1 MCVVPKLQ
9 PPILRP
15 CALKILDKLI
25 ILVVILAM
33 NSAFGQTTATVS
45 GNWNNTTTWGGN
57 PVPTS
62 GDVIISTGVE
72 VIFNA
77 NHGSSNSVTIGSL
90 DIQGTGSVVWP
101 YSDDAEYD
109 AGFTL
114 TITGAVTL
122 ASTSSMSSREGDSGT
137 TLDGLSTD
145 RNHSINFQGDIT
157 NEGTVALGETT
168 SGYSPAIDFETNN
181 ITFSGAG
188 ASTFYNAEVR
198 DATITLTYTGTGTLN
213 VENQFDLQ
221 DNTAMTVNT
230 ASGIVNFG
238 SSTVDAGNAF
248 EFEGNNTT
256 FTLTDGTVNV
266 DPNNGTVGQR
276 VFQVDGSGVVLNV
289 NGGTLNIGDLTTTGE
304 GNIRINSV
312 ATDFDFNIA
321 GGTVNVADLIDFQN
335 ATAFMDL
342 NITSGAMYVGTQDL
356 GGEGNSEFLNGV
368 LTMTGGTLEYGQ
380 NLNLDVLPTLSGG
393 ASFSVGTNADFETN
407 FVIDFGNWNITS
419 AFSFTADGG
428 IQLAAG
434 NTLTVESGATLNIE
448 TEDVNDMSNMLE
460 VLGTLSV
467 EGGTVNIGGSAQTQ
481 LDTDLVII
489 QDGGSINILDGT
501 FNLVTAATDGGQN
514 TANFMDL
521 RETTSTFTV
530 GDATGA
536 ASSAVVNIGTSIVA
550 QGTPTEE
557 DLINI
562 VGDNSLVTI
571 NSDGELNVGAGN
583 VGSVVIA
590 NDLNDT
596 DANDFHLVVS
606 GGILNISGAL
616 DIRDGTGF
624 HMSSGT
630 TNIGLQNSSGVND
643 IDFSGVRDPTAPT
656 TFQVTGGTLS
666 VGDGQ
671 MIITLGDEDDV
682 PAYANTTAFHEFE
695 ITGGTANINGRLR
708 QRDYNSRTILGGN
721 ATINFDAQSA
731 ADQDPDQNQL
741 EFEAGIVSIT
751 GPVSI
756 NFVDPTKVTGTG
768 EILTIRGPGNTANN
782 SITSSFDGLGGDAI
796 DFSNVTWGFG
806 DGASTS
812 SSVDGFDLNIAT
824 GHTNYGNWVINDPGN
839 REVRLI
845 NTGNSYLVGD
855 VTITQG
861 TLNLGT
867 NNFDD
872 DGTSGTFS
880 LGSGGVLKLDTD
892 FPGHASA
899 AFGTYSLASG
909 SYVDYNGS
917 ATITNGHVPTN
928 SAFGSLTVSGGGTV
942 SLAGVASVQDT
953 VFLTSGTLAASTNLT
968 VNAGSVVSK
977 SAGTLTGTLQGAN
990 AYTVRYTGTSLSVD
1004 PGADTE
1010 WSGSGTR
1017 SLAVDMDGGQTL
1029 TISNTALAIDDLSI
1043 NSGILTDASLAHT
1056 VSGGLV
1062 ANGSYT
1068 GTGSISLT
1076 GGATSHAITSTGTA
1090 TLSNLIIN
1098 DANGASG
1105 DLGYNITGSLTLTE
1119 GILNAGSGT
1128 FTLASAATVIGGGS
1142 TTFVAFDGASSSGG
1156 MVQTY
1161 TSSTDSKTFPIGI
1174 GSAYKPFQ
1182 MSLNSASAF
1191 GEMTVVPVT
1200 GGSQFTLD
1208 GSNTLDIDF
1217 YWLVND
1223 GGNFSDANA
1232 DFTYNYDDGDI
1243 RGVESSYISARYNV
1257 SSPEWTTSDETTDGT
1272 DGVNAASNEATLTGV
1287 EFTDGHF
1294 TAGEEDEFAGVITTF
1309 YLITGVSD
1317 HDWDNG
1323 AHWTNT
1329 DGGSTPINRT
1339 PGTNSPVII
1348 KGDDVTVNSNGQS
1361 AGSITIESDGMMIIG
1376 ENGGTPTTGHSF
1388 GTVTGTGTLR
1398 IISDDTDAPTFP
1410 NENGADW
1417 SGFLGSSG
1425 GTVEYSGIGGYLIP
1439 LAGGSYNNLVITSTS
1454 ASANT
1459 KTLPNENLTIT
1470 GTLDISGGFGT
1481 TVNISDDTNGNL
1493 SVTGNVTVASGD
1505 ALSFGATNNRTASF
1519 SGNVNLAGT
1528 FDVANSG
1535 TASHSLTIGGNLDC
1549 NEGTFDMNTG
1559 GSTVATTFN
1568 SSSNASITGMG
1579 SGSADFDRLVVN
1591 VGSSQATTLT
1601 VDVPTFSVS
1610 DQGSEVL
1617 ESSIE
1622 FQNGTLIVST
1632 AATVILSNNG
1642 DVTISNTA
1650 ALTLNNSSADFSLS
1664 TSGAGTLFLNGAIT
1678 INSGT
1683 LSVGD
1688 VIDGATDN
1696 SIRYDGTN
1704 ASIAVDGSS
1713 SVLNVG
1719 GAIRPNV
1726 IDGSAALAFS
1736 LTNDAIVSIARNTST
1751 NNRSVTSVSNRSEA
1765 DFVLDNAASSFTMT
1779 GTNTILEV
1787 VRAETSDG
1795 KAISITTDV
1804 TTATVTGGT
1813 VMVLQDAHD
1822 VGTSGITNA
1831 TVTSNDVSVYSS
1843 VAFWNFSVGD
1853 GDYQGDF
1860 GFPDS
1865 SDATNL
1871 DLQVSNDITI
1881 NIDDGIADN
1890 GRFDFFRV
1898 DQVTSNNN
1906 DEANIVV
1913 GGNFTVTSGNI
1924 QIADGGDGGTLTFNG
1939 TSDQTLT
1946 TNGEI
1951 FGDIVLDKASGSLI
1965 LADALTIYGDWTH
1978 AQGTLTQSGNLIT
1991 LSTPVG
1997 LQGSNISGDPTFD
2010 ALTLSNTS
2018 GVTQVSG
2025 TTTMSA
2031 SGVLTISDNVIYN
2044 LVDNGL
2050 IIANQTSPFAGISI
2064 PGGADNSNMIRVS
2077 GSDVGAGIT
2086 LTYPNATT
2094 SGFVFPI
2101 GTTLNGT
2108 AYYLPAQI
2116 NLTAGGGAGATA
2128 KLVLISSQH
2137 PQVTAS
2143 QNALNLYWSVTSS
2156 GFNGSQTATH
2166 TYTYGAVNADLVE
2179 GADDTNFLDAVN
2191 AGSPTFNWTEG
2202 STSNVASQV
2211 ITFTD
2216 PGSDNIAGDFTSG
2229 VDGAFNPVTV
2239 FYTIRDG
2246 DWNNT
2251 ATTTT
2256 PWTNDECAAG
2266 IRTEVTG
2273 LEPSTG
2279 DPVVICS
2286 GNTVTI
2292 TSATGLAASG
2302 VEINGTLNSQIEDV
2316 SALNDIAGTGT
2327 LAFDHTTAITPTF
2340 GALSS
2345 SFLNGGTLDF
2355 GGTMAYTL
2363 PTNTNY
2369 HNLNLTNTSD
2379 LTLANSVTLSG
2390 DFNMSSGDLTLNSF
2404 TISDGDGDGTFTLG
2418 ASTSMTVDD
2427 ASNFPSGFN
2436 TYSLDATSTV
2446 TYSENQ
2452 NGQTIQGGITYGN
2465 LNLTRT
2471 GGDPATKTLNGNIVV
2486 AGDLTINQ
2494 RAELAAS
2501 TFDIDIVGNWS
2512 MSTTSN
2518 TNFDPG
2524 TGTVTF
2530 SGSGNQT
2537 VSFSG
2542 GAESEAFYDLTL
2554 NKSGGTLTFPTNVND
2569 VTVQN
2574 NLTLTNGTLQMD
2586 DVELI
2591 VTGITNIASGTS
2603 MTSNTTID
2611 FNGDLINAGTIT
2623 VPNTITLAGD
2633 FSNTGTYTST
2643 SNTLT
2648 FDNTT
2653 TAQSL
2658 TGATTFNNLT
2668 IAKASG
2674 VDVTFNNA
2682 VTIDGILSM
2691 ANEGNIILSSGDLN
2705 LSDGATITGN
2715 AGGTTASDFSVTR
2728 MIRTDGSGSSPV
2740 VIKNGDD
2747 SDVDWDLVFP
2757 IGVADG
2763 VDKYTPVTVAATTDQ
2778 IASTGTL
2785 SVRSVNGVT
2794 TDQSISSSAT
2804 TLNRHYDLDITGISG
2819 AVTFDLIFQYDD
2831 ADVQG
2836 SEIDY
2841 NAAYSEKSIDDGWN
2855 QPVASV
2861 TNVNAGTN
2869 QFGASASLNGTI
2881 DFNAAIS
2888 TEWIAGDNDLLFP
2901 RYFTRAGGG
2910 VDCSLGC
2917 DWNDG
2922 TNWTLDDGGTT
2933 SAGSTPGADNA
2944 VTISSGHTM
2953 TMDNNTNS
2961 AQSVTLDGTLDIAAT
2976 TGHSLGEVTGTGTL
2990 EIDASG
2996 LDTYVDTGSG
3006 STFFGQNG
3014 GTVSYLGDA
3023 TYALPTVFTDYNNL
3037 IIGGTT
3043 QDSHDKS
3050 LGIGLTVFGNLTLGT
3065 TDLENPSNLS
3075 LELRG
3080 SFTSSG
3086 GNFNVANG
3094 TFVFS
3099 NTATA
3104 NLPGNLTFGSTGS
3117 LTLDNFGEKDLTGA
3131 LVIEN
3136 LSINSSSGTFDAN
3149 SNTITITGNWDN
3161 QASSNLLSNPG
3172 TVTFNGAD
3180 AQQIDGDNTFAAVN
3194 ISTSSTAVT
3203 FGSGTQTTNAVTL
3216 ASGTS
3221 LSLGSNTL
3229 RVGGTLDVDQG
3240 TFNAGSGT
3248 VVFTSATDPET
3259 QLDAITVGTLEIDK
3273 GASTNTFDNDPAT
3286 VTFTNLVITSGEYDG
3301 PDLNISGNLSVA
3313 SGAVLDITGI
3323 TTMDLN
3329 GNFSVA
3335 NTLDLSGLTSMNLAG
3350 NFVNNGTFTPP
3361 PTVTFDGTSAQSI
3374 SGSSATDFSI
3384 LEINNTDVG
3393 DTDITL
3399 NSNFTISN
3407 YLDLQDGIIVPGTG
3421 TITFNDNATVRY
3433 DGVAETTPTG
3443 GSNDGSSF
3451 VAGPVTKIGD
3461 DDFVFPI
3468 GNGSRYARLGIQPQT
3483 GSATDQY
3490 TGEYLFNAS
3499 TTATGAKGGSI
3510 VRVSGLEHWDLT
3522 RDNGSTSVIPTL
3534 FFDGTSEVDVL
3545 TTLLVAHYTG
3555 SAWED
3560 LGRGATSGSAS
3571 GGTITASSAMTS
3583 FSDLAL
3589 ATEDDA
3595 DNPLPVEMV
3604 YFEASI
3610 VKNNVVLEWSTATEL
3625 NNDFFEVQRSL
3636 DGIEF
3641 KVLDEVQGK
3650 GTTDETQ
3657 VYYYN
3662 DQDPV
3667 PGFQYYRLRQ
3677 IDYDGVFEYSDII
3690 VVEYVPN
3697 GSVFKANLF
3706 PNPSIEK
3713 ELTVELQTN
3722 DLTSPVIVS
3731 VLDLG
3736 GRILISERF
3745 EMGTIKNEL
3754 VLNVSDL
3761 KSGAYLIRIQQRD
3774 QVIIAK
3780 RALMAR

>member
-1 MCVVPKLQ
+1 M
-9 PPILRP
+9 
-15 CALKILDKLI
+15 KILDKLI
-25 ILVVILAM
+25 ILVALLAM
-33 NSAFGQTTATVS
+33 NTAIGQTTATVS

-62 GDVIISTGVE
+62 GDVIISTGIE

-77 NHGSSNSVTIGSL
+77 DHGNSNSVTISSL
-90 DIQGTGSVVWP
+90 DIQGTGVLVFP

-109 AGFTL
+109 ADFVL
-114 TITGAVTL
+114 TVTGSVTL
-122 ASTSSMSSREGDSGT
+122 AASASMVNREGDSGT
-137 TLDGLSTD
+137 TLAGLSTT
-145 RNHSINFQGDIT
+145 RSHSLNFQGDIT
-157 NEGTVALGETT
+157 NSGTINLGETT
-168 SGYSPAIDFETNN
+168 SGFSPAIDFETNN
-181 ITFSGAG
+181 IAFSGSG
-188 ASTFYNAEVR
+188 TSTFYNAEVR
-198 DATITLTYTGTGTLN
+198 DATITLTYTGTGTFN

-221 DNTAMTVNT
+221 NNTAMTVNT

-238 SSTVDAGNAF
+238 SSTTDAANSF

-256 FTLTDGTVNV
+256 FTLTSGTVNV
-266 DPNNGTVGQR
+266 DVNNATANQN
-276 VFQVDGSGVVLNV
+276 VFLVDGTGVVLNV
-289 NGGTLNIGDLTTTGE
+289 NGGTLNIGDLTTNGE
-304 GNIRINSV
+304 GRFRINQV
-312 ATDFDFNIA
+312 ATDFDLNIA
-321 GGTVNVADLIDFQN
+321 GGTINIAELIDFQN
-335 ATAFMDL
+335 ATAYMDL
-342 NITSGAMYVGTQDL
+342 NISTGALNVGNQDL

-368 LTMTGGTLEYGQ
+368 FTMTGGSLDFGES
-380 NLNLDVLPTLSGG
+380 LNLDVLPALSGG

-434 NTLTVESGATLNIE
+434 NTLTVETGATLNIE
-448 TEDVNDMSNMLE
+448 TEDVNNMSNMLE
-460 VLGTLSV
+460 VLGTLSL

-489 QDGGSINILDGT
+489 QDGGAINILDGT
-501 FNLVTAATDGGQN
+501 FNLVTAATDGSQN
-514 TANFMDL
+514 TANFLEL
-521 RETTSTFTV
+521 RETTSTLTI
-530 GDATGA
+530 GDATGS

-557 DLINI
+557 DLISMI
-562 VGDNSLVTI
+562 GDNSLITV
-571 NSDGELNVGAGN
+571 NSDGELNVGGGN
-583 VGSVVIA
+583 VGSVVLT

-596 DANDFHLVVS
+596 DLNDFHLVVA
-606 GGILNISGAL
+606 GGILNIAGAL

-643 IDFSGVRDPTAPT
+643 IDFVGVRDPNAPT

-682 PAYANTTAFHEFE
+682 PAYGTTTAFQEFE
-695 ITGGTANINGRLR
+695 ITGGTVNINGRLR
-708 QRDYNSRTILGGN
+708 QRDYNSRTIFGGN
-721 ATINFDAQSA
+721 ATINFDAQA
-731 ADQDPDQNQL
+731 AGDQDPDQNQVH
-741 EFEAGIVSIT
+741 FEAGIVSIT
-751 GPVSI
+751 GPVNI
-756 NFVDPTKVTGTG
+756 NFIDPTKSTGTG

-806 DGASTS
+806 DGSSTS
-812 SSVDGFDLNIAT
+812 SSVDGFDLFIVS

-839 REVRLI
+839 REVSFV
-845 NTGNSYLVGD
+845 NTATSFLVGD
-855 VTITQG
+855 ITITQG

-872 DGTSGTFS
+872 DGTDGTFTI
-880 LGSGGVLKLDTD
+880 GSGGTLKLDTD
-892 FPGHASA
+892 FPGHTSD
-899 AFGTYSLASG
+899 AFGSYSLSSG
-909 SYVDYNGS
+909 SYVDYSGS

-928 SAFGSLTVSGGGTV
+928 AAFGSLTVSGGGAIT
-942 SLAGVASVQDT
+942 LAGIGSVQDT
-953 VFLTSGTLAASTNLT
+953 LFLTSGTLAASTNLT
-968 VNAGSVVSK
+968 MNSNSVVSK
-977 SAGTLTGTLQGAN
+977 SGGSLTGTIQGAN

-1010 WSGSGTR
+1010 WSGSGTK
-1017 SLAVDMDGGQTL
+1017 SLALDLDGGQTL

-1043 NSGILTDASLAHT
+1043 NSGTLTDASLAHA
-1056 VSGGLV
+1056 VSGDLV
-1062 ANGSYT
+1062 ASGTYT

-1076 GGATSHAITSTGTA
+1076 GGSASHSISSTGSVS
-1090 TLSNLIIN
+1090 LSNLILN

-1105 DLGYNITGSLTLTE
+1105 DLNFNITGSLTLTE
-1119 GILNAGSGT
+1119 GILSVGSGT
-1128 FTLASAATVIGGGS
+1128 FTLSSGATLTGGGA
-1142 TTFVAFDGASSSGG
+1142 TTFVAFNGASSSGG
-1156 MVQTY
+1156 MVQTF

-1174 GSAYKPFQ
+1174 GTAYKPFQ
-1182 MSLNSASAF
+1182 MSLNSASGF
-1191 GEMTVVPVT
+1191 GALNVIPVT

-1223 GGNFSDANA
+1223 GGNFSDTNA

-1272 DGVNAASNEATLTGV
+1272 DGVIAVSNEATLKGV

-1348 KGDDVTVNSNGQS
+1348 KGDDVTVNSDGQS
-1361 AGSITIESDGMMIIG
+1361 AGSITIESDGTMIIG

-1398 IISDDTDAPTFP
+1398 IISGDTDAPTFP
-1410 NENGADW
+1410 SENGADW
-1417 SGFLGSSG
+1417 SAFQGASG
-1425 GTVEYSGIGGYLIP
+1425 GTVEYSGNGGYLIP
-1439 LAGGSYNNLVITSTS
+1439 TAGGTYNNLVVTSTS
-1454 ASANT
+1454 AAANT
-1459 KTLPNENLTIT
+1459 KTLPNEDLTIT
-1470 GTLDISGGFGT
+1470 GTFNVSGGFGT

-1493 SVTGNVTVASGD
+1493 SVTGNVSVASGD
-1505 ALSFGATNNRTASF
+1505 VLTFGSTNNRTATF
-1519 SGNVNLAGT
+1519 SGDLTVAGT
-1528 FDVANSG
+1528 FNVANSG
-1535 TASHSLTIGGNLDC
+1535 TAIHGLTIGGSLTST
-1549 NEGTFDMNTG
+1549 GTFDMNTG

-1568 SSSNASITGMG
+1568 NASNASITGA
-1579 SGSADFDRLVVN
+1579 GSADFDRLIVN

-1601 VDVPTFSVS
+1601 ADVTTFSVT
-1610 DQGSEVL
+1610 DQGNEVL
-1617 ESSIE
+1617 ESSID
-1622 FQNGTLIVST
+1622 FQNGTLIVNS

-1642 DVTISNTA
+1642 DVSIPATA
-1650 ALTLNNSSADFSLS
+1650 ALTLNNSSADFSMS
-1664 TSGAGTLFLNGAIT
+1664 TSGAGTLLLNGGIT
-1678 INSGT
+1678 ISNGT

-1688 VIDGATDN
+1688 VSDGATDN
-1696 SIRYDGTN
+1696 SIRYDGTA
-1704 ASIAVDGSS
+1704 ASITVNGSTS
-1713 SVLNVG
+1713 ILNVG

-1726 IDGSAALAFS
+1726 IDASAALAFS
-1736 LTNDAIVSIARNTST
+1736 LTNDGIVSIARNTST
-1751 NNRSVTSVSNRSEA
+1751 NNRAVTSATNRAEA
-1765 DFVLDNAASSFTMT
+1765 DFALDNAASSFTMS
-1779 GTNTILEV
+1779 GTNTILEI
-1787 VRAETSDG
+1787 VRSETTDG
-1795 KAISITTDV
+1795 KAISITSAV

-1813 VMVLQDAHD
+1813 VKVLQDAHD
-1822 VGTSGITNA
+1822 VGTSGITN
-1831 TVTSNDVSVYSS
+1831 TTNTSNDISAYSS
-1843 VAFWNFSVGD
+1843 IAFYNFSVGD

-1860 GFPDS
+1860 GASDS
-1865 SDATNL
+1865 SDATVL
-1871 DLQVSNDITI
+1871 DLQVSNNLTI
-1881 NIDDGIADN
+1881 NLDDGTPDN

-1898 DQVTSNNN
+1898 DQTAAGNN
-1906 DEANIVV
+1906 DETNVVV

-1924 QIADGGDGGTLTFNG
+1924 QVADGGDGGTLTFNG
-1939 TSDQTLT
+1939 TGDQTLT

-1951 FGDIVLDKASGSLI
+1951 FGDITLNKTSGSLI
-1965 LADALTIYGDWTH
+1965 LADALMIYGDWTH
-1978 AQGTLTQSGNLIT
+1978 TQGTLNQGGNLIT
-1991 LSTPVG
+1991 ITTPLG
-1997 LQGSNISGDPTFD
+1997 LQASNISGSPTFD

-2018 GVTQVSG
+2018 GITQVSG

-2031 SGVLTISDNVIYN
+2031 SGVLTISDNVIYD
-2044 LVDNGL
+2044 LGDNGL
-2050 IIANQTSPFAGISI
+2050 TIANQTTPFAGISI

-2094 SGFVFPI
+2094 SGFMFPL
-2101 GTTLNGT
+2101 GVNLNGT

-2116 NLTAGGGAGATA
+2116 DLTAGGGAGATA

-2137 PQVTAS
+2137 PQVTTS
-2143 QNALNLYWSVTSS
+2143 QNALNLYWSVTST
-2156 GFNGSQTATH
+2156 GFNGAQTATH
-2166 TYTYGAVNADLVE
+2166 TYTYGAVNADLIE

-2202 STSNVASQV
+2202 STPNVASQV

-2216 PGSDNIAGDFTSG
+2216 PGSDNIAGDFTAG

-2266 IRTEVTG
+2266 IRNEVTG
-2273 LEPSTG
+2273 LEPSAG

-2292 TSATGLAASG
+2292 TSATGLASSG
-2302 VEINGTLNSQIEDV
+2302 VEINGTLNSQIDDI
-2316 SALNDIAGTGT
+2316 STLNDISGSGT
-2327 LAFDHTTAITPTF
+2327 LAFDHTTSTTPTF
-2340 GALSS
+2340 GSLSS

-2369 HNLNLTNTSD
+2369 HNLILSNSVD
-2379 LTLANSVTLSG
+2379 ITLANDISVSGDVTLSG
-2390 DFNMSSGDLTLNSF
+2390 DSLTMNTF
-2404 TISDGDGDGTFTLG
+2404 TITDSDGDGTFSAVANSDLIIDGT
-2418 ASTSMTVDD
+2418 T
-2427 ASNFPSGFN
+2427 NFPSGFG
-2436 TYSLDATSTV
+2436 TYTLDAVSNV
-2446 TYSENQ
+2446 TYRFN
-2452 NGQTIQGGITYGN
+2452 NGGQVIQGGITYGN
-2465 LNLTRT
+2465 LIVSRT
-2471 GGDPATKTLNGNIVV
+2471 ANDPATRTLTGNIVIV
-2486 AGDLTINQ
+2486 GDLTID
-2494 RAELAAS
+2494 RRSELAAS
-2501 TFDIDIVGNWS
+2501 TFDIEIQGNWA
-2512 MSTTSN
+2512 MSTLNN

-2542 GAESEAFYDLTL
+2542 GAESEAFYDLIL

-2574 NLTLTNGTLQMD
+2574 NLTVTNGTLQMD

-2591 VTGITNIASGTS
+2591 VTGTTNTASGTS
-2603 MTSNTTID
+2603 LTSNTTID
-2611 FNGDLINAGTIT
+2611 FNGDLVNAGTIT

-2643 SNTLT
+2643 SNTLA

-2682 VTIDGILSM
+2682 VTIDGILSL

-2715 AGGTTASDFSVTR
+2715 SGGSTVSDFRVTR

-2757 IGVADG
+2757 IGALDG
-2763 VDKYTPVTVAATTDQ
+2763 GVEKYTPVTVAATTDQ

-2804 TLNRHYDLDITGISG
+2804 TLNRHYDLAITGITG

-2836 SEIDY
+2836 SESDY
-2841 NAAYSEKSIDDGWN
+2841 NSAYSEQSIDDGWN

-2881 DFNAAIS
+2881 DFSAAIS

-2944 VTISSGHTM
+2944 VTISTGHTM

-2976 TGHSLGEVTGTGTL
+2976 TGHSLGEITGTGTL

-3037 IIGGTT
+3037 VIGGTT

-3050 LGIGLTVFGNLTLGT
+3050 LGIGLTIFGNITLGT

-3094 TFVFS
+3094 TFIFS
-3099 NTATA
+3099 NTSTA

-3149 SNTITITGNWDN
+3149 SNTITVTGNWDN
-3161 QASSNLLSNPG
+3161 QANSNLLSNPG

-3203 FGSGTQTTNAVTL
+3203 LGSGTQTTNAVTL

-3240 TFNAGSGT
+3240 TFNAGLGT

-3286 VTFTNLVITSGEYDG
+3286 VTFTNLVLTSGEYDG
-3301 PDLNISGNLSVA
+3301 PDLNVAGNLSVA
-3313 SGAVLDITGI
+3313 SGASIDLTGI
-3323 TTMDLN
+3323 TTLDLN
-3329 GNFSVA
+3329 GDFSVA

-3361 PTVTFDGTSAQSI
+3361 PTVTFDGTSAQSV
-3374 SGSSATDFSI
+3374 SGSSTTDFSI
-3384 LEINNTDVG
+3384 LEISNTDAG
-3393 DTDITL
+3393 NSDITL
-3399 NSNFTISN
+3399 NSNITVSN
-3407 YLDLQDGIIVPGTG
+3407 YLDFQDGIIVPGTG
-3421 TITFNDNATVRY
+3421 TLTFNDNAVVRY

-3499 TTATGAKGGSI
+3499 TTATGSKAGNI

-3534 FFDGTSEVDVL
+3534 FFDGTSEVDEL

-3555 SAWED
+3555 TFWED
-3560 LGRGATSGSAS
+3560 LGRGATSGGGS
-3571 GGTITASSAMTS
+3571 GGTITAGSAMTT
-3583 FSDLAL
+3583 FSDLTL

-3595 DNPLPVEMV
+3595 DNTLPVAML
-3604 YFEASI
+3604 YFEAT
-3610 VKNNVVLEWSTATEL
+3610 VEKNSVALEWSTATEL
-3625 NNDFFEVQRSL
+3625 NNDLFEVQRSL
-3636 DGIEF
+3636 DGIDYE
-3641 KVLDEVQGK
+3641 VLDEVQGN

-3657 VYYYN
+3657 VYRYKDHN
-3662 DQDPV
+3662 PV
-3667 PGFQYYRLRQ
+3667 PGFQFYRLRQ
-3677 IDYDGVFEYSDII
+3677 VDYDGAFEYSDII
-3690 VVEYVPN
+3690 IVEYVPN

-3722 DLTSPVIVS
+3722 DLTSPVTVN

-3736 GRILISERF
+3736 GRILISKKF
-3745 EMGTIKNEL
+3745 EMGTIKNGL
-3754 VLNVSDL
+3754 VLDVSDL

-3774 QVIIAK
+3774 QIIIAK
-3780 RALMAR
+3780 RVLMAR